1 MIKPK
6 KTIIDAKGY
15 ETPLFYGDFVLK
27 LDFNENLIGP
37 SPKVL
42 DVLRNVSEKEVKFYP
57 VYGEL
62 IKAIAKFNNVDAKMV
77 LPTNG
82 ADEAISY
89 IFNTF
94 VDRDDEVLTVKPTF
108 AMPQIYARPTG
119 CAYVEVPYSEKW
131 VFPIDNF
138 LAHINEKTKLI
149 LITTPNSPT
158 GEVISEENLLKVIE
172 TAKNSLVLIDET
184 YANYTG
190 KSYTHLL
197 KTYNNVL
204 ITKSMSKDF
213 AIAGLRLGYI
223 LSAPENIEFI
233 RRIISPFSVNIL
245 AAKAGVAAINDIE
258 HFEKVKNEIQ
268 HSKALLV
275 EGLSK
280 IADKVY
286 PSQANF
292 LCVDFG
298 KKAKFIYKKLLKSGI
313 KVKYFEGDDELDG
326 CFRMAIP
333 PLDGAKFLLNSL
345 KKKEMIIFDM
355 DGVLID
361 TSNSYRMAIKQT
373 FEFFA
378 NTSVSF
384 EEIQKAKNTGG
395 LNNDWDLTEYLLKK
409 SGMSVEENKIID
421 KFQQIYFGENNEGL
435 INHEKWLIRK
445 EMLIKLSKYFDLA
458 VFTGRPRQEALFALK
473 NFGVSDLF
481 EPVITMDDLP
491 FNRQKPFPDGIN
503 TIIDIVNPQKV
514 YYLGDTPDDMTAAK
528 SANVEG
534 IGILPPHDKSLELK
548 KLLQDKGAVVV
559 LESTEK
565 IFEYIGVDKC
575 VQPL

>member
-6 KTIIDAKGY
+6 KTIINAKGY
-15 ETPLFYGDFVLK
+15 ETPLYYGDYVLK
-27 LDFNENLIGP
+27 LDFSENLIGP

-42 DVLRNVSEKEVKFYP
+42 DALRNVSEKEIKFYP
-57 VYGEL
+57 AYGEL
-62 IKAIAKFNNVDAKMV
+62 IKTIAKFNNVDESMV

-89 IFNTF
+89 IFETF
-94 VDRDDEVLTVKPTF
+94 VEREDEVLTVKPTF
-108 AMPQIYARPTG
+108 AMPKVYARPTG
-119 CAYVEVPYSEKW
+119 CTYVEVPYKEKW
-131 VFPIDNF
+131 VFPIEDF
-138 LAHINEKTKLI
+138 LSRINEKTKLI

-158 GEVISEENLLKVIE
+158 GEVISEDNLLKVLDK
-172 TAKNSLVLIDET
+172 AKNSLVLIDET

-223 LSAPENIEFI
+223 ISTPENIEFI
-233 RRIISPFSVNIL
+233 RRIISPFSVNVL
-245 AAKAGVAAINDIE
+245 AAKAGVAAISDVE

-268 HSKALLV
+268 QSKELLMR
-275 EGLSK
+275 GLSQ
-280 IADKVY
+280 IAEKVY

-313 KVKYFEGDDELDG
+313 KVKYFEGDEELDG

-333 PLDGAKFLLNSL
+333 PLEGAKFLLNCL
-345 KKKEMIIFDM
+345 QKRDMIIFDM

-378 NTSVSF
+378 D
-384 EEIQKAKNTGG
+384 EEISFDEIQRAKNTGG

-409 SGMSVEENKIID
+409 SGMSIEEDKIID
-421 KFQQIYFGENNEGL
+421 KFQQIYFGDNKEGL
-435 INHEKWLIRK
+435 INQEKWLIRK
-445 EMLIKLSKYFDLA
+445 DMLVKLSKYFDLA
-458 VFTGRPRQEALFALK
+458 IFTGRPRDEALFALK
-473 NFGVSDLF
+473 NFGVEDLF
-481 EPVITMDDLP
+481 EPVITMNDLP
-491 FNRQKPFPDGIN
+491 FNRQKPYPDGIN
-503 TIIDIVNPQKV
+503 TIIDIANPQKV

-528 SANVEG
+528 SANVDG
-534 IGILPPHDKSLELK
+534 IGILPPQDKSLALK
-548 KLLQDKGAVVV
+548 KLLQERGAVVV

-565 IFEYIGVDKC
+565 IFEYVGVDKC
-575 VQPL
+575 VQLL